1 MGKNQFSEYENQW
14 TNGEWNEYI
23 PMNSFALKQVH
34 ELPDFIRNN
43 GLTDK
48 FNSALI
54 VSSASTSQD
63 FYGVIG
69 YRPDEDNTVVDEHAF
84 VYIHN
89 KEDNTWKGGI
99 IHHADYPGR
108 TSELPQEIKD
118 ALDISGVTASI
129 TLDRA
134 PEIDN
139 GTLDYLAENNI
150 LSGVS
155 ANFYIV
161 SGKINGQN

>member
-14 TNGEWNEYI
+14 INGEWNEYI

-34 ELPDFIRNN
+34 ELPEFIRNN
-43 GLTDK
+43 GLTGK

-54 VSSASTSQD
+54 VASASTTQD
-63 FYGVIG
+63 LYAVIG

-89 KEDNTWKGGI
+89 KVNNTWKGGI
-99 IHHADYPGR
+99 IHHADYLGR
-108 TSELPQEIKD
+108 TSELPQEITD

-134 PEIDN
+134 PNIDK
-139 GTLDYLAENNI
+139 GTLDYLEENNI
-150 LSGVS
+150 LTGVS

-161 SGKINGQN
+161 SRKINDQI